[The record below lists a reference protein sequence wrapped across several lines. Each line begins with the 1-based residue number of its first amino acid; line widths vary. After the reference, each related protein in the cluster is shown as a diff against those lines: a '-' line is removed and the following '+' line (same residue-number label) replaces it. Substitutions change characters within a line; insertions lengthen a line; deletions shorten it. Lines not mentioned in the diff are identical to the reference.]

1 VNQVADQARPLEN
14 LSDADKDALIAR
26 LWRDL
31 QAERARANELELRVT
46 LGTGDVHETAPLLKR
61 LPQATPGRR
70 VPQQLSISSRLRFGR
85 YLAFLHSRSVIGV
98 AATVCLAFVADFA
111 IGRYQQYRLEQKR
124 LSDLTLQHAAFEGM
138 YVEVVSVTYE
148 PDQKSYRLTMKF
160 ANDEPSHPLYVMQTP
175 VRVFEQVG
183 LSWKEVP
190 SRDARGEAA
199 RVVKLMD
206 SYTFETIFEPNLKD
220 WTQLIPGYMHI
231 RFQTDSLISE
241 RSNPDDDIIGRTDRY
256 YVYLKPH
263 GADDEAIRQQM
274 KIRGDPPVFMRMP
287 PHYRAIKLS
296 CALLDDAR
304 FSSDHR

>member
-1 VNQVADQARPLEN
+1 MTQVADQARPLEN

-31 QAERARANELELRVT
+31 QAERARSKELELRVA
-46 LGTGDVHETAPLLKR
+46 LGTGDVRETGPLLKR
-61 LPQATPGRR
+61 LQQATPGWR
-70 VPQQLSISSRLRFGR
+70 VPQQLPISRRLRFAR
-85 YLAFLHSRSVIGV
+85 SLAFLHSRSVIAV

-160 ANDEPSHPLYVMQTP
+160 TNDEPSHPLYVMQTP

-190 SRDARGEAA
+190 SRDSRGEAA
-199 RVVKLMD
+199 RVVKLTD
-206 SYTFETIFEPNLKD
+206 SYTFETIFEPNLND

-231 RFQTDSLISE
+231 RLQSDSLVSE
-241 RSNPDDDIIGRTDRY
+241 RSNPDDDIVDRTDRY

-263 GADDEAIRQQM
+263 GADDDAIRKQM
-274 KIRGDPPVFMRMP
+274 KIRGDPPVYMPMP
-287 PHYRAIKLS
+287 PH
-296 CALLDDAR
+296 
-304 FSSDHR
+304 